1 MSLGNFLIMRQ
12 ELLMVAV
19 VLIVLMA
26 EIFTSHENR
35 KHISTFTALLF
46 ALVTIIGFLPSPS
59 GTLFGGMYIA
69 SGTTAIMKNVLNIG
83 ILLVMIQSITW
94 LRKI

>member
-35 KHISTFTALLF
+35 KHISTFTVILF
-46 ALVTIIGFLPSPS
+46 AVVTIVGFFPHLQVLCLEECMFPQGQLP
-59 GTLFGGMYIA
+59 
-69 SGTTAIMKNVLNIG
+69 
-83 ILLVMIQSITW
+83 
-94 LRKI
+94 